1 MGWKRGN
8 NLFRGPGVNCPHA
21 GRVAFFSFNQH
32 PDDHILRDANE
43 SSMSTGGCSPAPLLC
58 TLSLPILPLPP
69 GGCVAP
75 GHLDCCPLGPG
86 CLPLAHASAGSS
98 RNSFSL
104 QAYPVGCFFPLLSS
118 FVKFLFWGVK
128 INLLWLKR

>member
-1 MGWKRGN
+1 MGWKGGN

-43 SSMSTGGCSPAPLLC
+43 SSMSIGGCSPAPLLC

-69 GGCVAP
+69 G
-75 GHLDCCPLGPG
+75 LLPLGTWLSAFGP
-86 CLPLAHASAGSS
+86 CLSWEQQKFC
-98 RNSFSL
+98 FSL